1 MSGCLSS
8 FTWTLVWFLK
18 FEAYKVIKG
27 SLMVEERTVKNLNG
41 LSVLWLLTHVPQNK
55 KLSVWETLRFLW
67 TWTPHWVI
75 FQHPFST
82 HSFSWC
88 RGENCTRVPKRIASY
103 IITHL
108 TSIGVIYYAARDFER
123 DWGWRYDGYAL
134 VRWPGRMFL
143 EICRRLNCRFY
154 SCVNNFKKFHYGFF
168 FDFNFQNSLYFY

>member
-18 FEAYKVIKG
+18 PVRSLQSYKRISHGRRKDSQEFKWIVSIVTSYACSTK
-27 SLMVEERTVKNLNG
+27 
-41 LSVLWLLTHVPQNK
+41 Q

-75 FQHPFST
+75 FQHPFTT

-88 RGENCTRVPKRIASY
+88 RGENCTRVPKRSASY

-108 TSIGVIYYAARDFER
+108 TSIGVIYYTARDGSASKYSDIIGVREGF
-123 DWGWRYDGYAL
+123 WKGLGLTIWRLRAWA
-134 VRWPGRMFL
+134 VTWPYVFRNL
-143 EICRRLNCRFY
+143 
-154 SCVNNFKKFHYGFF
+154 
-168 FDFNFQNSLYFY
+168 